1 MNKLIL
7 GIVGAIVII
16 GGFAGFKIT
25 QIDSQIM
32 NQNQTLSQ
40 SSSQMTTQLSSQ
52 SLVQVANSSLNS
64 GTISSKVNSNDFDE
78 NTVSTHNKLEDCWV
92 TFDKK
97 VYDITKYAVQH
108 PGGIRSVARYC
119 GKSLDV
125 ISDSHNGGSFASVS
139 MQNILKKYLIGTL
152 K

>member
-16 GGFAGFKIT
+16 GGFVGFKIT
-25 QIDSQIM
+25 QIDGQIM
-32 NQNQTLSQ
+32 SQNQTLGQSSSQ
-40 SSSQMTTQLSSQ
+40 SSSQMTA
-52 SLVQVANSSLNS
+52 QVANSSLNS
-64 GTISSKVNSNDFDE
+64 GTISSKANSSDFDE

-108 PGGIRSVARYC
+108 PGGIRSVVRYC
-119 GKSLDV
+119 GKSLDA
-125 ISDSHNGGSFASVS
+125 ISDTHNGGSFASVS
-139 MQNILKKYLIGTL
+139 MQNILKKYLIGNL
-152 K
+152 R